1 MNEALMYFC
10 IVINIITFLTYGYD
24 KWQAKNNK
32 RRISEFNLL
41 LLAGVGGTIGGI
53 LSIYLFKHKTN
64 KFSFIIAFYTI
75 VILQII
81 LLYFGIQTFKSESN
95 IFNNIGY

>member
-10 IVINIITFLTYGYD
+10 IVINIITFLVFGYD

-41 LLAGVGGTIGGI
+41 LLAGVGGTIGGLI
-53 LSIYLFKHKTN
+53 GMTFFKHKTN
-64 KFSFIIAFYTI
+64 KFSFILSFYAIA
-75 VILQII
+75 ILQIV
-81 LLYFGIQTFKSESN
+81 LLYFGIQAFKS
-95 IFNNIGY
+95 

>member
-10 IVINIITFLTYGYD
+10 IVINIITFLVFGYD

-41 LLAGVGGTIGGI
+41 LLAGIGGTIGGLI
-53 LSIYLFKHKTN
+53 GMNFFKHKTN
-64 KFSFIIAFYTI
+64 KFSFILSLYAIAIFQI
-75 VILQII
+75 V
-81 LLYFGIQTFKSESN
+81 LLYFGIQTFKS
-95 IFNNIGY
+95 

>member
-10 IVINIITFLTYGYD
+10 IVINIITFLVFGYD

-41 LLAGVGGTIGGI
+41 LLAGVGGTIGG
-53 LSIYLFKHKTN
+53 LLGMNFFKHKTN
-64 KFSFIIAFYTI
+64 KFSFILSFYAIA
-75 VILQII
+75 ILQIV
-81 LLYFGIQTFKSESN
+81 LLYFGIQAFKS
-95 IFNNIGY
+95 

>member
-10 IVINIITFLTYGYD
+10 IVINIITFLVFGYD

-41 LLAGVGGTIGGI
+41 LLAGIGGTIGG
-53 LSIYLFKHKTN
+53 LLGMNFFKHKTN
-64 KFSFIIAFYTI
+64 KFSFTLAFYAI
-75 VILQII
+75 AILQIV
-81 LLYFGIQTFKSESN
+81 LLYFGIQSFKS
-95 IFNNIGY
+95 

>member
-10 IVINIITFLTYGYD
+10 IVINIITFLVFGYD

-41 LLAGVGGTIGGI
+41 LLAGVGGTIGGLI
-53 LSIYLFKHKTN
+53 GMNFFKHKTN
-64 KFSFIIAFYTI
+64 KFSFILSFYAIA
-75 VILQII
+75 ILQIV
-81 LLYFGIQTFKSESN
+81 LLYFGIQAFKS
-95 IFNNIGY
+95 

>member
-10 IVINIITFLTYGYD
+10 IVINIITFLVFGYD

-41 LLAGVGGTIGGI
+41 LLAGIGGTIGGLI
-53 LSIYLFKHKTN
+53 GMNFFIHKTN
-64 KFSFIIAFYTI
+64 KFSFILSFYAI
-75 VILQII
+75 VILQVV
-81 LLYFGIQTFKSESN
+81 LLYFGIQMFKS
-95 IFNNIGY
+95 